1 MKKNSEL
8 KKVAHITY
16 TDNYGTYKDQRAWL
30 IKETINGKPNG
41 DPYLTKV
48 AKREHF
54 IRLHEIVLDY
64 LEKGWE
70 IEIKNDKTIKP
81 SKERVKKI
89 VEEDMNKSINK
100 IFGLNNNK

>member
-1 MKKNSEL
+1 MKTTF

-16 TDNYGTYKDQRAWL
+16 TENYGNKGNRAWL

-54 IRLHEIVLDY
+54 IRLHEIALDY
-64 LEKGWE
+64 LSEGWE
-70 IEIKNDKTIKP
+70 VEIKNQ
-81 SKERVKKI
+81 EQ
-89 VEEDMNKSINK
+89 
-100 IFGLNNNK
+100 

>member
-1 MKKNSEL
+1 MKKNSEY
-8 KKVAHITY
+8 KRVAHITY
-16 TDNYGTYKDQRAWL
+16 TDNYGNKGNQAWL

-41 DPYLTKV
+41 DPYSTKV

-54 IRLHEIVLDY
+54 MILQDIVLDY
-64 LEKGWE
+64 LENDWE
-70 IEIKNDKTIKP
+70 IEIKNDKTITP

>member
-1 MKKNSEL
+1 MTKNSEY
-8 KKVAHITY
+8 KRVAHITY
-16 TDNYGTYKDQRAWL
+16 TDNYGNKGNRAWL

-41 DPYLTKV
+41 DPYGHKV

-64 LEKGWE
+64 LEKDWE
-70 IEIKNDKTIKP
+70 IEIKNEETIKP